1 MASATVCGLSL
12 VPVSAQ
18 VGTQKLQGGQADG
31 SYPSESQEWGFWS
44 HSLLHLLRLR
54 WPSDGDPVW
63 KKKTTATTGQ
73 IWGFGGWGGLMRL
86 RQESPV
92 TSDGFPLS
100 PKSWENC
107 NDGKLQPA
115 QGAFPHARLQHGG
128 LFFAGLQERFSPAGD
143 VREPAELQANES
155 RDKRGHKSWRL
166 PNKGEEYWE
175 VG

>member
-100 PKSWENC
+100 PKS
-107 NDGKLQPA
+107 
-115 QGAFPHARLQHGG
+115 
-128 LFFAGLQERFSPAGD
+128 
-143 VREPAELQANES
+143 
-155 RDKRGHKSWRL
+155 
-166 PNKGEEYWE
+166 
-175 VG
+175 

>member
-63 KKKTTATTGQ
+63 KKKTDRDNWANL
-73 IWGFGGWGGLMRL
+73 GFRRVGGADEIEAGISCHFRWV
-86 RQESPV
+86 SPV
-92 TSDGFPLS
+92 PQKLR
-100 PKSWENC
+100 
-107 NDGKLQPA
+107 KLQ
-115 QGAFPHARLQHGG
+115 
-128 LFFAGLQERFSPAGD
+128 
-143 VREPAELQANES
+143 
-155 RDKRGHKSWRL
+155 
-166 PNKGEEYWE
+166 
-175 VG
+175 